1 MDILDSERQQRQQ
14 HQYSFLFI
22 PGNIVNDRKLV
33 DVIQPEYFLQ
43 FQRDDG
49 NGIRV
54 VTLSGIQYA
63 RDTVN
68 IAEI

>member
-14 HQYSFLFI
+14 HQHGFLFI
-22 PGNIVNDRKLV
+22 PGDIVNDRKIV
-33 DVIQPEYFLQ
+33 DVIQTEDFLQ
-43 FQRDDG
+43 LQCNDG

>member
-54 VTLSGIQYA
+54 VTLSGIQYTW
-63 RDTVN
+63 DTVN

>member
-22 PGNIVNDRKLV
+22 PGNIVNDRKLINI
-33 DVIQPEYFLQ
+33 IQTEQLLQ

-54 VTLSGIQYA
+54 VTLSGIQYTWN
-63 RDTVN
+63 TVN

>member
-14 HQYSFLFI
+14 YQYSFLFI
-22 PGNIVNDRKLV
+22 PGNIVNDRKLINI
-33 DVIQPEYFLQ
+33 IQTEQLLQ

-54 VTLSGIQYA
+54 VTLSGIQYTWN
-63 RDTVN
+63 TVN